1 MPLRATEDISLT
13 VVPGEFVTIIGPSG
27 CGKSTL
33 FSVLTGLVVSV
44 VGAAAVQGV
53 SAVDVLGLVGYMPQR
68 DALLPWRTVRENVT
82 LGPEITG
89 GRAELRAAREDA
101 RARLPLFG
109 LTDFADAYPA
119 ELAGGMRQRVA
130 FLRTVLT
137 RRATPSPTHVALIA
151 DPDAAAL
158 RATVL
163 AALAGREGGTM

>member
-1 MPLRATEDISLT
+1 
-13 VVPGEFVTIIGPSG
+13 
-27 CGKSTL
+27 
-33 FSVLTGLVVSV
+33 
-44 VGAAAVQGV
+44 
-53 SAVDVLGLVGYMPQR
+53 MPQR

-119 ELAGGMRQRVA
+119 ELAGGMRQRAA